1 MVYLIRT
8 VGWRRLLELFRAYR
22 LGWQGIISGFYTTRT
37 LQVLFNVGFFDEI
50 LAQGQVEVRVFAE
63 QEHLDEKILQSLCDS
78 LYALRILDRRGDA
91 YVLTGKGLSLAK
103 VARGW
108 FVGTDGYRDVFHS
121 IEAMLHKEK
130 CYGRNVDRRLLQ
142 VLRGTSEISSW
153 IHFPLAL
160 YLLQQMKCQRVLD
173 LGCGDGSFLH
183 YLYEQGGIRGYGI
196 DMAPDV
202 VDHGNEQFE
211 EAGIGQ
217 AVQLFP
223 ANLTDLGHVATL
235 IPKPDAATALFVLH
249 EVLYPNVDV
258 VVQALEEFRRLFPGV
273 PLIVFEVDLPTMD
286 DMRKRPGMIVQYMVQ
301 HDLTNQ
307 KLAGRMEWQELFHR
321 AGFKISNKVQLS
333 AGRVSVFVLG

>member
-8 VGWRRLLELFRAYR
+8 VGWRRLLDLFRAYR

-37 LQVLFNVGFFDEI
+37 LQVLFNVGFFDEV
-50 LAQGQVEVRVFAE
+50 LAQGQVEVKAFAE
-63 QEHLDEKILQSLCDS
+63 QKHLDEKILQSLCDS
-78 LYALRILDRRGDA
+78 LYALRILDRRGEA

-130 CYGRNVDRRLLQ
+130 CYGRDVDRRLLQ

-173 LGCGDGSFLH
+173 LGCGDGGFLQ
-183 YLYEQGGIRGYGI
+183 YLYDQGGIQGYGI
-196 DMAPDV
+196 DIEADV
-202 VDHGNEQFE
+202 IAYGKEQFE
-211 EAGIGQ
+211 KAGIGQ
-217 AVQLFP
+217 AVQLFT
-223 ANLTDLGHVATL
+223 ADLAHLEHVAAS

-249 EVLYPNVDV
+249 EVLYSDVDV
-258 VVQALEEFRRLFPGV
+258 VVQALREFRRLLPDV
-273 PLIVFEVDLPTMD
+273 PLIVFEVDLPAVD
-286 DMRKRPGMIVQYMVQ
+286 EMRKRPGMIVQYMVQ

-321 AGFKISNKVQLS
+321 TGFKIINEVQLS
-333 AGRVSVFVLG
+333 TGRVSVFVLG